1 MKDFLDRDDDG
12 HLGIGDRSFANL
24 MYEEEMRTMYD
35 SEPGDNEPGTCGY
48 MFLGCVIP
56 LGAVAIFLGVAYWW
70 ASSSSRDGDS
80 GGGGCSCGCCSWIIA
95 IPVLIY
101 TFIVIWDYLNM

>member
-56 LGAVAIFLGVAYWW
+56 LGAVAIFFMLALV
-70 ASSSSRDGDS
+70 
-80 GGGGCSCGCCSWIIA
+80 CCG
-95 IPVLIY
+95 
-101 TFIVIWDYLNM
+101 